1 MIKSD
6 PNNHDVGTG
15 HNLVVTLVVICSLF
29 LAVAFNLVFLFP
41 EVQGGVF
48 FFNDSVMHFLMIDTA
63 ADAIRH
69 GRDATDPWQRTMSMG
84 FPLFHYYQHLP
95 HISLALVHV
104 LTLGAFPVSYT
115 HLTLPTICSV

>member
-6 PNNHDVGTG
+6 PSDDNLMTS

-29 LAVAFNLVFLFP
+29 LAVAFNLVLLFP
-41 EVQGGVF
+41 EVTGGVF
-48 FFNDSVMHFLMIDTA
+48 YFNDSVMHFLMIDTA

-104 LTLGAFPVSYT
+104 LTPVSYT
-115 HLTLPTICSV
+115 HLTLPTKA